1 MQIWLLSVML
11 KLFILFWVKLIN
23 IQCQNKVYPDY
34 FKSRDFPFYKGNQ
47 ELIGDIDKY
56 HLIKAG
62 YYVTNET
69 HTDLEQKIYVKK
81 LGIIFHPQELEV
93 PLGTTAINDPLLVQE
108 FIKDDISNSLS
119 DNNRYSEMVELLQGG
134 ITFDREVSYNFE
146 LKYIIDSQ
154 IVYSYS
160 APIKFENGFTIAFK
174 AGTSEAICEFNIGD
188 GAGYLEIEIQ
198 KTKIVCE
205 IKTNN
210 NQVKTIDDNISLGA
224 STSVTVTFKGRFSIS
239 YYYLTLNIN
248 NKDDEY
254 VHSYSGRLPNQFD
267 NPCIPG
273 YFMNGN
279 ECKKCHNSC
288 YECMATNDCT
298 SCSRLTEGT
307 ENKPQNGECPINY
320 INLVGFGDIKARVLK
335 PPDTNRITL
344 GFWTFIDNLN
354 NAGRFFHVHVE
365 KFLTIS
371 IRGQGTGNADAS
383 ADVRCTVQTNY
394 IGEENIEAFLLA
406 NQDHPRFVKGTVG
419 VTPPETLNGR
429 WFFSQCAMSFDHE
442 AYYLNTIINNKDNV
456 IDKPIPYEYIT
467 YDAQTAQSFQSD
479 VHFRQVFEENDE
491 HYINIR
497 GASRNEG
504 AHIYLRNMVL
514 FKEYLPHQIHWM
526 YTDFSKSADPAESS
540 CLFGTFM
547 VSYVLPLNLIIKK
560 GDKKYQMNGYSKS
573 LNNTVDLE
581 MELKPGMDENDVFGV
596 PLNFKQLP
604 LLSRTGQTQFDDV
617 GLATETQVG
626 CESAEFCC
634 AFDKPIFCKSNNY
647 LHGIINQE
655 GKTEYECTNDCT
667 NSIMFPGEDKTS
679 GVCSYN
685 CIGSV
690 RCDEN
695 YDYSNL
701 CSNNPNI
708 YNLYY
713 HCVPDDR
720 EYTFYYSS
728 EYNPGSIKLPFNDL
742 NSYIIE
748 FWYYP
753 DFGFDTDSAFRS
765 KHKPIQ
771 ETKKFYIFISTH
783 LRVYYQ
789 IKGAEHFNK
798 VFYFESDFQIA
809 EIDPRISTKY
819 EWMKISLMCKFED
832 ERYTLSG
839 YINNELDNEITLGST
854 SGAPQRLTGIYFCTE
869 LRGGCENGV
878 YEWGSG
884 YYKDLRVWNA
894 DYISLHSALQITQ
907 TYGKEITIQGLVAY
921 YPLTG
926 KYIAYNTLYTY
937 DSEIK
942 LTGKTEPQLRRFN
955 YASQFDYTKKELPLY
970 SFLDENGETAL
981 SCEGNCFRCFGKSK
995 CYECI
1000 EQYALQGNKC
1010 VLIEYYFATLP
1021 AKDSNGANVELTI
1034 SHGPL
1039 PQTEITITFWIK
1051 LYGNSGEDQNYDIFY
1066 YSDTLK
1072 IKYNGD
1078 MKNNLNEY
1086 GLCLVYKD
1094 NTIIARD
1101 KSYREQFGK
1110 WTFIS
1115 LSYYRS
1121 YRDDSLHD
1129 TRNYFP
1135 LMMKFELGDTS
1146 LPIKY
1151 PDSNVEFSQ
1160 LEFSPFKIPG
1170 TVYCKIFRFIIYD
1183 KFISGAYSLEANFDP
1198 FPNGYPF
1205 PLPIGP
1211 TQFVA
1216 SFVDTCSGVTCTFDT
1231 HPIPTQATGPNI
1243 ILYDTGVDRICPKS
1257 CANKC
1262 YGLSEQHCTCLMDNR
1277 NSQMFIDNDG
1287 AHYCKK
1293 FDYLNWA
1300 NSEVTIP
1307 DVSYAT
1313 GTKPSY
1319 TLQFWVFAYEY
1330 MPNQMNILE
1339 FHWEHHT
1346 YLQIHPNENGNG
1358 YLFTC
1363 YPFKKDEAPS
1373 ISISYNINKWNFISC
1388 ATNFE
1393 EQLFFASTLETEKRH
1408 DVKDIIDI
1416 PDALTKLLFKDY
1428 NEKEWGV
1435 LFFRQIRLWNAAYS
1449 KVKFLSHLNI
1459 TNPEYFQY
1467 LMNEFEPKFN
1477 EEFVVQDI
1485 KNNTVKAK
1493 VETKGKLGINKVN
1506 LIDYESLDKLCED
1519 NGEYYDET
1527 TQQCL
1532 TFLDL
1537 SKMNDITFGNIPL
1550 SYSGDY
1556 TLAFWF
1562 FAEDYSSLS
1571 KGIHVQWTKHVQIS
1585 ILYNGERLV
1594 SYCFPKGYRSDYYSN
1609 SDINA
1614 KIAKGDGVISN
1625 FYMESPSELGW
1636 QYFICSVSF
1645 YSMKVILNTEDAKL
1659 ESDVLYVDEDGN
1671 KHFNDFAFKYYFST
1685 SSDSES
1691 QINLQSITNPNSKIY
1706 FRSVQAFSDF
1716 IPMWFD
1722 IRNMDLSVMKAG
1734 EFPSLVFVSNFA
1746 RIFNE
1751 TAKNDTVLK
1760 LKLEYCRY
1768 PKGMNGPERVC
1779 PKLLLNTS
1787 FSFFEHSANFEY
1799 RPLCDPSFFYGQK
1812 YNKET
1817 NLCESIT
1824 NCAGQDQYYCLD
1836 EGKHLACKRGY
1847 ITNPDN
1853 DGPICGSTCSDGTM
1867 RLPGTH
1873 SENGICSS
1881 DIYENK
1887 QQDASITF
1895 NDYMNTVKCESDYV
1909 RSGYKCYKSEDVTNS
1924 SLYYSRCHNPPNIY
1938 RTIATGTKQK
1948 LVNGYYYEFWF
1959 MFDTVN
1965 NKCIGENTKD
1975 IKKEYY
1981 LYSLPH
1987 SIYYDHSRSQ
1997 YIVSTYTE
2005 TAPVEFY
2012 PNEWNQVVI
2021 KTVLSGKQYVEY
2033 YINGDFSK
2041 DPIRF
2046 DSFSVTDNLQLAS
2059 ISFCSRNENGDC
2071 INGKG
2076 FEHVW
2081 GSAYYKDIRVWDL
2094 KSTSLELIKA
2104 KNNFL
2109 FSEYTTSLILYYP
2122 LTLDKMDVN
2131 VISEVIIGVDNIV
2144 ATHAATQN
2152 FHTED
2157 NFLFYNFAMNF
2168 DYPATIKE
2176 KPYKFVSSLS
2186 MEGINVGDCSEHC
2199 TRCYDT
2205 ADTKCYNC
2213 TVNAVLIDNTCK
2225 LIQTYF
2231 VKTPIDDKENDVEV
2245 SLSSDQG
2252 SFSFTDAKGWTITFY
2267 MKFFGVS
2274 SMTSSYGTQPPIFT
2288 LSSDTLMKYD
2298 IATTNLIFSQG
2309 SDAFVDDQFGSYIG
2323 KWIPIAIASYKSNVG
2338 DVYPSMLTFAVNR
2351 RDIPFKPGF
2360 TFSKNGFVP
2369 TNLKLGGHIVA
2380 LYSSF
2385 RVYDVFVQGAYDLVN
2400 AGADPRITYSFQIN
2414 QPTDGCYGNLQIT
2427 EPPKCV
2433 KNYHDYESQ
2442 ENCAPNNNQY
2452 VDPSLIDSGSC
2463 GNCDSKCITHCFNA
2477 GDKSCT
2483 CDLSYGLY
2491 WLRRTTGKLETYC
2504 ERVPYIDFSMLDDI
2518 EFHHVPNSD
2527 KSEST
2532 VEFWIFIYSYNTE
2545 DKKFTK
2551 IEIEWNLHNK
2561 VEIYNENNTLFAKC
2575 YAIYDKNDTG
2585 KYPEFILDEQLS
2597 FHKWNLVRC
2606 GTDYASEKKMYFM
2619 GTQEKDLLTQVFPNR
2634 TDKTSISIR
2643 STVENANY
2651 GFLFLREMKFW
2662 RQYNYNYIDTRYI
2675 NINNFSKY
2683 KGLLVYFKNINNLPT
2698 KLEMTQNSLP
2708 KAVTLKDEIKFFEG
2722 VDKTADPVEYSATFR
2737 SEFTGYNYVDPNNAG
2752 YYSELILC
2760 EEGSVYNTATNNC
2773 IKPTMTKCEYPGD
2786 ISDKCITCP
2795 PKEQHIF
2802 PEDGT
2807 CMATCPIGYYNDSI
2821 INQCRKCHSTCYTCY
2836 NFTDTSCLSC
2846 NQTANG
2852 EILRLVEHLGKCVPD
2867 CEVYGLTVMKSDN
2880 YRCCL
2885 FDISGE
2891 IQNLVMPID
2900 NNTFTEI
2907 VVKLFNSTT
2916 REYKVLWG
2924 FDLNETIKLNEGR
2937 ETEFKN
2943 LTLSPFADN
2952 ATLTYLEDIEGS
2964 EDSEGNKKKLTIVKI
2979 NPEFFKV
2986 GNKYAMYV
2994 NVTATNEDINATVTK
3009 QLYFNL
3015 IMNSPP
3021 QNGSLDVVPPV
3032 GLYNTT
3038 TFIFSCINW
3047 NDDVAGTNL
3056 LYRFT
3061 SEELRTNTIHELSPW
3076 SGINEIYRNF
3086 TVVYYQLPE
3095 SIVRITCQI
3104 MDNMGIITTIS
3115 QNISIANSIYGG
3127 VFTLEKALEHYKLP
3141 DTSTPAMLL
3150 ARSEFLKSLGLDTY
3164 KSLQPERMQSKYEPS
3179 LDQSYVTINDPECNS
3194 DFCNGKGECGIVDEF
3209 IVCHC
3214 SSGYLGRNCQLEQT
3228 VGYPPLEKAIIEL
3241 YNKIFSGLQNEITYE
3256 ECMAIHNIY
3265 FSTQFYF
3272 RDTSFFSKNL
3282 ESFLTLSMNLFGSSI
3297 LNNTAEYLDLIDY
3310 YYSYELIRLNKERA
3324 NNKYMGGSPYRN
3336 ITLTKKQTEEFEV
3349 AFPQILELL
3358 KDFLAYLV
3366 NQYKSTSRTFIYES
3380 SNFYIAISMINPTFN
3395 DTLFFENRTKAYR
3408 SKIEFMECLNYIEID
3423 RLANPYYQAWMIY
3436 IEYLSYPFGYLE
3448 SLSINHTSPIVE
3460 LKFIDASTMKE
3471 IKLNECNDRYQIK
3484 ISMPFTSYT
3493 WLSELNRQK
3502 WLYDPNN
3509 YKTPDDP
3516 IFSDPIHIDKKG
3528 VISNDTIEDRIEK
3541 YNRLYNFS
3549 CTFYDEDLGEFS
3561 EEGLDYLN
3569 FTADS
3574 NYIVY
3579 ASSHLTMFTTFFKE
3593 NNMEFKTQSRFFYIA
3608 RPQLF
3613 KHLPNYNN
3621 YAFFTIIVVFGLY
3634 FLLWITLGCYDKKK
3648 YQRQYSLYTLKHEIT
3663 KALIVY
3669 KKEPD
3674 KNRIAFNMV
3683 PRGFAEIEGNIGL
3696 SDKADDLAKPGNA
3709 NEKFNAL
3716 YGNNRRFKDGEKN
3729 DFDVLTLNKIKEKS
3743 EEERSEDD
3751 EDNGDSN
3758 NEDMKEYKN
3767 KMEYEK
3773 KHDLNQKR
3781 KFFRKSVHNPFND
3794 EHKQM
3799 YVKANTTTNND
3810 STLKYE
3816 DNDNDND
3823 FHSSKNNSLN
3833 DDNNNNNNNVNTNG
3847 NEHIVNEEANA
3858 EKKKEKEKK
3867 DEIKLYN
3874 QLHFSYCEFV
3884 CYNIRDRNLFV
3895 TTFINPSLFNPRWR
3909 KLTLFITEMC
3919 IHMIMNSV
3927 QLTQNEN
3934 AQIKLKVELLIQI
3947 AFVST
3952 LVADCF
3958 MYLLVFFF
3966 LVPEKR
3972 MKELFDKVQEG
3983 KQLVVLREYQQL
3995 NSRMNGFVF
4004 LGFVICMCIWTFAFY
4019 ISVGFVAVWKVQK
4032 VEWVVCVVIA
4042 FCMDFV
4048 LFEIVFELIIGIFY
4062 SQRETNEVC
4071 TKICIFLDK
4080 VRNYRC
4086 LSK

>member
-23 IQCQNKVYPDY
+23 IQCQNKVYPDF
-34 FKSRDFPFYKGNQ
+34 FKPRDFPFYLIDKGEQ
-47 ELIGDIDKY
+47 ELIGPIDDY
-56 HLIKAG
+56 FLIKAG
-62 YYVTNET
+62 YYVTDVT
-69 HTDLEQKIYVKK
+69 HSDLKKQIYVKK
-81 LGIIFHPQELEV
+81 LGIIFLPQKIELTNV
-93 PLGTTAINDPLLVQE
+93 ITASNVNLADTFVYNDIN
-108 FIKDDISNSLS
+108 DISNSLS
-119 DNNRYSEMVELLQGG
+119 NNNRFSEMVELLQGG
-134 ITFDREVSYNFE
+134 IRFSNGMSYNFE
-146 LKYIIDSQ
+146 LKYINHEKIS
-154 IVYSYS
+154 YYYS
-160 APIKFENGFTIAFK
+160 APIVCGNNLKIIFLNNDNNSVLATCSFRNSVT
-174 AGTSEAICEFNIGD
+174 
-188 GAGYLEIEIQ
+188 GYLEIKINQ
-198 KTKIVCE
+198 KIINCKIKKVD
-205 IKTNN
+205 
-210 NQVKTIDDNISLGA
+210 NQEENSNIGNISLKNLPGI
-224 STSVTVTFKGRFSIS
+224 TVNFIGNLSIS
-239 YYYLTLNIN
+239 YYYLTLDITG
-248 NKDDEY
+248 KDGDY
-254 VHSYSGRLPNQFD
+254 VHSLSGDAPNQFN

-279 ECKKCHNSC
+279 ECKKCQNSC

-335 PPDTNRITL
+335 PPDTNRVTL
-344 GFWTFIDNLN
+344 GFWTFIDDCTQL
-354 NAGRFFHVHVE
+354 RVPFHVHVE
-365 KFLTIS
+365 KFLMIS
-371 IRGQGTGNADAS
+371 IEGTGGPEANVYCS
-383 ADVRCTVQTNY
+383 VQTNY
-394 IGEENIEAFLLA
+394 IKDFTGD
-406 NQDHPRFVKGTVG
+406 QSRFAKNTV
-419 VTPPETLNGR
+419 TTPETLNGR

-442 AYYLNTIINNKDNV
+442 AYYLNTIINNEDNLNMNQLF
-456 IDKPIPYEYIT
+456 YERVDDRLRT
-467 YDAQTAQSFQSD
+467 D
-479 VHFRQVFEENDE
+479 VYFRQVFEENDE
-491 HYINIR
+491 HYIHITNVHK
-497 GASRNEG
+497 NKG

-526 YTDFSKSADPAESS
+526 YTDFSKSVDPAESA
-540 CLFGTFM
+540 CLLGTSM

-560 GDKKYQMNGYSKS
+560 GNMKYQMNGYSKS
-573 LNNTVDLE
+573 LNNTVELE
-581 MELKPGMDENDVFGV
+581 INLEQGMVEDDVFEV

-617 GLATETQVG
+617 GLSTESQVV
-626 CESAEFCC
+626 CESGEFCC
-634 AFDKPIFCKSNNY
+634 AFGKPIFCKSNYY
-647 LHGIINQE
+647 LNEINE
-655 GKTEYECTNDCT
+655 NEYKCQDSCTD
-667 NSIMFPGEDKTS
+667 SVIYPGEDKSS
-679 GVCSYN
+679 GICARK
-685 CIGSV
+685 CGSSV
-690 RCDEN
+690 TCNLN
-695 YDYSNL
+695 YVYSNF
-701 CSNNPNI
+701 CQSPTS

-713 HCVPDDR
+713 QCASYDE

-753 DFGFDTDSAFRS
+753 DFGLDTNIAFN
-765 KHKPIQ
+765 
-771 ETKKFYIFISTH
+771 KKYNPADRQDPPKDKNFYIFISTH
-783 LRVYYQ
+783 MRVYFLSTIHDQ
-789 IKGAEHFNK
+789 KEF
-798 VFYFESDFQIA
+798 FFESDLKSKVSLPF
-809 EIDPRISTKY
+809 DTKY

-832 ERYTLSG
+832 EKYTLTG
-839 YINNELDNEITLGST
+839 YVNNKFGTVVDLGTT

-878 YEWGSG
+878 YEWGNG
-884 YYKDLRVWNA
+884 YYKDLRVWDA
-894 DYISLHSALQITQ
+894 DYISLHSALEIVR
-907 TYGKEITIQGLVAY
+907 TYGKGISIQGLVAY

-926 KYIAYNTLYTY
+926 RYISYNTLYTY
-937 DSEIK
+937 DSNIDRQDTK
-942 LTGKTEPQLRRFN
+942 NEPQFRQWN
-955 YASQFDYTKKELPLY
+955 YASKFDFTKEL
-970 SFLDENGETAL
+970 LDRGKYVNNSLLTVDDCSPG
-981 SCEGNCFRCFGKSK
+981 CERCFSNDG
-995 CYECI
+995 CYECMP
-1000 EQYALQGNKC
+1000 EFSLQGNSCTKTK
-1010 VLIEYYFATLP
+1010 YYFPTFP
-1021 AKDSNGANVELTI
+1021 AKDSNNNNVAMVIEYDEM
-1034 SHGPL
+1034 
-1039 PQTEITITFWIK
+1039 PQPEITITFWIK
-1051 LYGNSGEDQNYDIFY
+1051 IFGNDGTNPNYDVFY
-1066 YSDTLK
+1066 YSDSTDTLK

-1078 MKNNLNEY
+1078 MKNDLDGY
-1086 GLCLVYKD
+1086 GLCLVFSD
-1094 NTIIARD
+1094 DQNDSIIARD
-1101 KSYREQFGK
+1101 KSYRKQFGK

-1115 LSYYRS
+1115 LSYYS
-1121 YRDDSLHD
+1121 DKPTAPGLKD
-1129 TRNYFP
+1129 TREYFP
-1135 LMMKFELGDTS
+1135 LMMKFEIGDTS

-1151 PDSNVEFSQ
+1151 PNTNDTFYLKFHE
-1160 LEFSPFKIPG
+1160 LKFSPFIIPS
-1170 TVYCKIFRFIIYD
+1170 TLFCKLSRLIVYKS
-1183 KFISGAYSLEANFDP
+1183 FISGAYSLEANSFS
-1198 FPNGYPF
+1198 FPNPYLHPENLLIKF
-1205 PLPIGP
+1205 PVTDAEL
-1211 TQFVA
+1211 
-1216 SFVDTCSGVTCTFDT
+1216 CSPNESVTVTCTFDT
-1231 HPIPTQATGPNI
+1231 PPINPVDDVETRIG
-1243 ILYDTGVDRICPKS
+1243 LYNGGNHDCKKH
-1257 CANKC
+1257 CLNKC
-1262 YGLSEQHCTCLMDNR
+1262 YGDTEKHCTCLMHNQ

-1287 AHYCKK
+1287 AHYCQK
-1293 FDYLNWA
+1293 FEFLNWA
-1300 NSEVTIP
+1300 NSEVTI
-1307 DVSYAT
+1307 T
-1313 GTKPSY
+1313 GVEDALGGGPPAY

-1330 MPNQMNILE
+1330 MPKQMSSLE
-1339 FHWEHHT
+1339 FTW
-1346 YLQIHPNENGNG
+1346 YPYSSIKIHFDETIND

-1363 YPFKKDEAPS
+1363 YPFEGSVNKDS
-1373 ISISYNINKWNFISC
+1373 IKYEINKWNYLSC
-1388 ATNFE
+1388 AANIGANVFYT
-1393 EQLFFASTLETEKRH
+1393 STLQEEKSL
-1408 DVKDIIDI
+1408 DTFEQN
-1416 PDALTKLLFKDY
+1416 PDENDTPVLRFKDTSI
-1428 NEKEWGV
+1428 KEWGV

-1449 KVKFLSHLNI
+1449 KVKFLSHLII
-1459 TNPEYFQY
+1459 THPSFFQY
-1467 LMNEFEPKFN
+1467 LKNQWEPVFN
-1477 EEFVVQDI
+1477 EDWNLFDNAGHASV
-1485 KNNTVKAK
+1485 TR
-1493 VETKGKLGINKVN
+1493 VETKGTLGINKVN
-1506 LIDYESLDKLCED
+1506 LIDYESRDKLCED

-1532 TFLDL
+1532 KFLDL
-1537 SKMNDITFGNIPL
+1537 SKMKDITFENVPV
-1550 SYSGDY
+1550 SYSRDY
-1556 TLAFWF
+1556 SLSFWF
-1562 FAEDYSSLS
+1562 FAENYASLS

-1585 ILYNGERLV
+1585 LLSSGPNDFA
-1594 SYCFPKGYRSDYYSN
+1594 SYCFPKGYRSDYYPN
-1609 SDINA
+1609 SEINA

-1625 FYMESPSELGW
+1625 SYSGTQFGW

-1645 YSMKVILNTEDAKL
+1645 YSMKVRLNTVDADL

-1671 KHFNDFAFKYYFST
+1671 KHFNNFAFKYYIST

-1691 QINLQSITNPNSKIY
+1691 QIKLQSITNPNSKIY
-1706 FRSVQAFSDF
+1706 FRSVQAFNDF
-1716 IPMWFD
+1716 IPEWFD
-1722 IRNMDLSVMKAG
+1722 IRNMDLTVMQAG

-1746 RIFNE
+1746 HIVNE
-1751 TAKNDTVLK
+1751 TTKNDTVLK

-1768 PKGMNGPERVC
+1768 PTGMNGPERVC
-1779 PKLLLNTS
+1779 PKLLLNTT
-1787 FSFFEHSANFEY
+1787 FFFFEHSANFEY

-1812 YNKET
+1812 YNEET

-1836 EGKHLACKRGY
+1836 EGEHLACKRGY
-1847 ITNPDN
+1847 ITKNAM
-1853 DGPICGSTCSDGTM
+1853 GGTICSSTCSDGTM

-1895 NDYMNTVKCESDYV
+1895 NDYMNTVKCEGDFV
-1909 RSGYKCYKSEDVTNS
+1909 RSGYKCYNPENVTNS
-1924 SLYYSRCHNPPNIY
+1924 ALYYSRCHNSPNIY

-1948 LVNGYYYEFWF
+1948 MASGYYYEFWF

-1965 NKCIGENTKD
+1965 NKCIGEDTNA
-1975 IKKEYY
+1975 IEREYY
-1981 LYSLPH
+1981 LYSFPH
-1987 SIYYDHSRSQ
+1987 SMYCDRHRSQ
-1997 YIVSTYTE
+1997 CTVSTYSE
-2005 TAPVEFY
+2005 TAIVNF
-2012 PNEWNQVVI
+2012 NRHEWNQVVI
-2021 KTVLSGKQYVEY
+2021 KTSLIGKQYVEY
-2033 YINGDFSK
+2033 YINGDFSS

-2046 DSFSVTDNLQLAS
+2046 DSFSATQNLQLNS
-2059 ISFCSRNENGDC
+2059 ISFCSRNKNGDC
-2071 INGKG
+2071 TNGEG
-2076 FEHVW
+2076 FNHVW

-2094 KSTSLELIKA
+2094 KSTTLDLIKA

-2122 LTLDKMDVN
+2122 LTLDKLDVN
-2131 VISEVIIGVDNIV
+2131 VISEVIIGADNIV

-2157 NFLFYNFAMNF
+2157 NFLFYNFAVGF
-2168 DYPATIKE
+2168 DYPATIKAE
-2176 KPYKFVSSLS
+2176 PYKYVSSLS
-2186 MEGINVGDCSEHC
+2186 MEGLNVGECSKEC

-2274 SMTSSYGTQPPIFT
+2274 TMTASYGTQPPIFT

-2369 TNLKLGGHIVA
+2369 TNLKFGGHIVA

-2385 RVYDVFVQGAYDLVN
+2385 RVYDVFVQGAYGLVN
-2400 AGADPRITYSFQIN
+2400 ADVDPKITYTFQMN
-2414 QPTDGCYGNLQIT
+2414 QPTNGCYDNLQVET
-2427 EPPKCV
+2427 NRSCV
-2433 KNYHDYESQ
+2433 KNYHDYEFF
-2442 ENCAPNNNQY
+2442 EGTGCPADNNQY
-2452 VDPSLIDSGSC
+2452 VDPSLVDAGSC

-2518 EFHHVPNSD
+2518 NIEDVPSSD
-2527 KSEST
+2527 RSEST
-2532 VEFWIFIYSYNTE
+2532 VEFWIFIYSYNTG
-2545 DKKFTK
+2545 DNKFTK

-2561 VEIYNENNTLFAKC
+2561 VEIYKEDDKLIAKC
-2575 YAIYDKNDTG
+2575 YAIYDKNNTK

-2597 FHKWNLVRC
+2597 FYKWNLVRC
-2606 GTDYASEKKMYFM
+2606 GTDFASEKKMYFM
-2619 GTQEKDLLTQVFPNR
+2619 GTHKEDLLTQEFPNR
-2634 TDKTSISIR
+2634 PGKTSISIR

-2675 NINNFSKY
+2675 NINKLNLSKY

-2698 KLEMTQNSLP
+2698 KLETTQNSSPKGVTLVDEIEFLP
-2708 KAVTLKDEIKFFEG
+2708 KVDPSVNPIKLLVPF
-2722 VDKTADPVEYSATFR
+2722 K

-2752 YYSELILC
+2752 YYSTLVLC

-2773 IKPTMTKCEYPGD
+2773 IKPTMTKCEFPGD
-2786 ISDKCITCP
+2786 ISDKCITCKP
-2795 PKEQHIF
+2795 LEQHIF

-2821 INQCRKCHSTCYTCY
+2821 INQCRKCHSSCYTCY
-2836 NFTDTSCLSC
+2836 NYTNTSCLSC
-2846 NQTANG
+2846 GNNTKN
-2852 EILRLVEHLGKCVPD
+2852 EPLKLVEHLGICVLN
-2867 CEVYGLTVMKSDN
+2867 CQKYGLTNMTTDN
-2880 YRCCL
+2880 HRCCL
-2885 FDISGE
+2885 FDAAGVL
-2891 IQNLVMPID
+2891 NNPVMPID
-2900 NNTFTEI
+2900 NNTFTQINATI
-2907 VVKLFNSTT
+2907 VNATAQGFS
-2916 REYKVLWG
+2916 VLWG
-2924 FDLNETIKLNEGR
+2924 FDLNATKELNVGKDS
-2937 ETEFKN
+2937 EFNN
-2943 LTLSPFADN
+2943 LTLSPFAKD
-2952 ATLTYLEDIEGS
+2952 AILTNFNQTTNITYVD
-2964 EDSEGNKKKLTIVKI
+2964 I

-2994 NVTATNEDINATVTK
+2994 NVTTENKNETVTK
-3009 QLYFNL
+3009 QIYFNL
-3015 IMNSPP
+3015 TMNSPP
-3021 QNGSLDVVPPV
+3021 QNGSFEVVPSV

-3061 SEELRTNTIHELSPW
+3061 SEELRTNTVHELSPW

-3095 SIVRITCQI
+3095 SIVRVTCQI
-3104 MDNMGIITTIS
+3104 MDNMGIITTVS
-3115 QNISIANSIYGG
+3115 KDISIANSIYGG
-3127 VFTLEKALEHYKLP
+3127 VFTLEKALETYKLP

-3423 RLANPYYQAWMIY
+3423 RLANPYYQAWMVY

-3634 FLLWITLGCYDKKK
+3634 CLLWIILGCYDKKK

-3729 DFDVLTLNKIKEKS
+3729 DFDMLTLNKIKEKS

-3794 EHKQM
+3794 EHKQI

-3823 FHSSKNNSLN
+3823 INSSKNNSLN
-3833 DDNNNNNNNVNTNG
+3833 DDNNNNNVNTNG
-3847 NEHIVNEEANA
+3847 NEHIENEEAKA

-3909 KLTLFITEMC
+3909 KLTLFVTEMC

-4042 FCMDFV
+4042 FCMDFI

-4062 SQRETNEVC
+4062 SQRETNEMC